1 MSTGYPDTPI
11 TSNEADNFQTG
22 AYVNALSE
30 FILEC
35 DTPMTIAIQGDWGTG
50 KTSMINM
57 VDEKIKKEV
66 ASVVFNTWQYSQFN
80 LGDALP
86 VLMLNKLAL
95 TLTDK
100 KFTADEIKRT
110 LSKLGKMAVHLAAG
124 KFTGGGDTNDDI
136 FNFDEVESIVGIKN
150 EFQKAIDS
158 RAADTKRNRVV
169 VFVDDLDRLEPQ
181 KAVELLEVLKV
192 FLDCDKCIFVLAVDY
207 SVVTQGV
214 KAKYGQDMDSEK
226 GKSFFDKIIQLP
238 FKMPVAKYNIEGYLK
253 VLMDNIWG
261 SDVKIT
267 DDDVKEYMSII
278 ENTIGK
284 NPRSIKRV
292 VNSFIIVEK
301 VAKEQDAYK
310 NSKSIKQVQKL
321 LFLLLC
327 IQLAWEK
334 LYNYLIEK
342 ANDVI
347 EKGIEAYV
355 SDLSD
360 DDCIGKIIHETCGD
374 DESKLKT
381 SCRDQMK
388 DTILIY
394 CDCVNQ
400 LAGAVDNGEEEVLN
414 VLQYSAITSN
424 DDRVVVRRRAQPM
437 SLDKY
442 IEENKDNPNL
452 DWMICKL
459 MTYRDEKGYIVEARE
474 RNAGSKNYIRLLDN
488 QGRPIIDCVLSK
500 SAGWEV
506 DFIFAN
512 EKDKVKM
519 MKEVSA
525 NYSEKVNKIT
535 EYTKKIFYVTGV
547 KSLDIFEALMEIYHN
562 MS

>member
-253 VLMDNIWG
+253 VLMNNIWG

-474 RNAGSKNYIRLLDN
+474 RNAGRKNYIRLLDN

>member
-512 EKDKVKM
+512 EKDKVKI